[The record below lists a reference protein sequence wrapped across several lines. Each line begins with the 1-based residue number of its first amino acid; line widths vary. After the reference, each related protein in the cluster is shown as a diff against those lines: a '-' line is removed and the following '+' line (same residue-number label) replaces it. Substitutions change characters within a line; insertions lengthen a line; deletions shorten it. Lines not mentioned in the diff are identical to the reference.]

1 MKLSASTLAWPSS
14 DDSDAA
20 AMLRAAGCDGVE
32 VAPTRWR
39 ERPLEASAA
48 EVASYREWWESR
60 GLRIVALQSLLF
72 GRPDLQ
78 LFGNAASRAALDEHL
93 CGMIS
98 LGRSL
103 GAHVLVFGSPK
114 NRLRGELPLASAMSI
129 ACDFFQR
136 AGDAAASHGLS
147 LCIEANPAAY
157 GCDFVT
163 TTAEAVALCRRV
175 NHPAIRVNGDL
186 GGMTIAGENP
196 ARALE
201 DAGQWI
207 GHFHASEPQLAE
219 LGTAGADHA
228 SAARGLTAIGYD
240 GWVTIEMRDA
250 IDTGNL
256 SSVERAAARAK
267 AAYGIEGRS
276 SAPPL

>member
-1 MKLSASTLAWPSS
+1 
-14 DDSDAA
+14 
-20 AMLRAAGCDGVE
+20 MLRARGCEGVE

-39 ERPLEASAA
+39 GRPLEASAA

-78 LFGNAASRAALDEHL
+78 LFGSAESRAALDEYL
-93 CGMIS
+93 CGLIS

-114 NRLRGELPLASAMSI
+114 NRVRGELPLASAMSI

-136 AGDAAASHGLS
+136 AGDAAASHGVS

-186 GGMTIAGENP
+186 GGMTMAGEDP

-228 SAARGLTAIGYD
+228 SAARGLAAIGYD
-240 GWVTIEMRDA
+240 GWVSIEMG
-250 IDTGNL
+250 DTGEL
-256 SSVERAAARAK
+256 ASVERAVARAK
-267 AAYGIEGRS
+267 AAYGIGRS
-276 SAPPL
+276 IL